1 MTGIEAA
8 GALVKAALVSNAFLK
23 ETNGL
28 FSSVGLSKE
37 VKEIV
42 SKLPNNMDSSKELKE
57 NLKVLSNVS
66 VKEVNIGIY
75 KKKSIKYKE
84 K

>member
-1 MTGIEAA
+1 MTGIEE
-8 GALVKAALVSNAFLK
+8 GALAKVGALVSNAFLK

-37 VKEIV
+37 AKEIV
-42 SKLPNNMDSSKELKE
+42 SKLPKNMDSSKELE
-57 NLKVLSNVS
+57 EYLKVLSNVS
-66 VKEVNIGIY
+66 IDEVNIGIY